1 MTQSGL
7 GERLSS
13 ILKNVCHKN
22 PIHNVVIDWLLNGS
36 VAEKTD
42 ANTVIENAEEAL
54 SIVNGFNHQ
63 INPIYKKDHFYNEL
77 NKMLEKLLTE
87 NVNYED
93 KYTKN
98 RKNIEI
104 RGWLLP
110 NYALTLNKTNS
121 SDGINILKGFLDSSC
136 DRKVTIYW
144 ALISILYNVTHFSP
158 VDKRKFV
165 DKYFDKIG
173 SDTRGNLRI
182 TDDRIYWLFRI
193 WYANNEDK
201 QDSEAATINKN
212 EIVECI
218 SQLETVRKA
227 RSHETNQTLTELF
240 VALGCKPC
248 LRIVKYLHNFIDNL
262 IEKDL
267 ERFWEEKDIHM
278 YKYLVICIR
287 NYGAKKW
294 KHKIEDDQENLYY
307 KTFKLLTITRNY
319 SSRIWNEIKLQLLKT
334 LRVFHRTT
342 GKKNIDEL
350 KDELLNTDLSI
361 VFEACKTLKS
371 IHDTEGCL
379 KTVID
384 VIYTQSVKNMSFD
397 EKRIYAISY
406 CFKIISLKV
415 PTLISTLKDI
425 ESSYDDYDKKNI
437 IRKLFTEMGGLEAI
451 KKSQQNNDIREKYM
465 EVTSNAQVR
474 VEKMFEKSISDA
486 KSAFKVGLVMNI
498 VVFMVGITLLTM
510 SGVLAVLND
519 NGDNWAG
526 VGVSSGTGFLS
537 VVYSLFINKPSRKI
551 RKNTNHLMRIKVIFL
566 GYLRELTQMDQSF
579 SKNLI
584 ENEIISQETLEGF
597 VYKIKHSM
605 NNALKALR
613 WEELLNGENKTEI
626 TPDIISFGEEKPPP
640 VKPKPSSPKVV
651 ETDIDKLLGLKDD
664 GIHSSKSP
672 PLGAFFDEDNNPKN
686 TPYYR
691 RPTPTKLRGSVSNAN
706 NNFNSAFD
714 MESLHGETHISTSN
728 NLSTES
734 SRNIPKRNSEVNSI
748 SNLKKKEQK
757 NEATNFS
764 DSKVDRNRV
773 LSTDIE
779 PSSDDDEPVRYSP
792 VYPGEHTVGACRKE
806 TEAMDYISKEN
817 VRMII
822 DQTEGGAIEE
832 PIESDDES
840 DSDIQNGNQTSMA

>member
-1 MTQSGL
+1 MTHSGL

-42 ANTVIENAEEAL
+42 ANTVIVHAEEAL

-87 NVNYED
+87 NVNYQD

-110 NYALTLNKTNS
+110 NYALTLNKSNYS
-121 SDGINILKGFLDSSC
+121 EGIDTLKGFLNPSC

-158 VDKRKFV
+158 SDKRKFV
-165 DKYFDKIG
+165 NRYFDKIG

-212 EIVECI
+212 EILECM

-227 RSHETNQTLTELF
+227 RSYETNQTLTELF

-248 LRIVKYLHNFIDNL
+248 LRIIKHLHNFIDNL

-287 NYGAKKW
+287 NYGAKSL

-334 LRVFHRTT
+334 LRVYNRTT

-371 IHDTEGCL
+371 IHDIEGCL
-379 KTVID
+379 KTAID
-384 VIYTQSVKNMSFD
+384 VIYTESVKNMSFD
-397 EKRIYAISY
+397 EKKIYAISY

-415 PTLISTLKDI
+415 PNLISTLKDI
-425 ESSYDDYDKKNI
+425 ESGYDDYDKKNI

-465 EVTSNAQVR
+465 EVTSSAQVR

-498 VVFMVGITLLTM
+498 IVFMVGITLLTM

-526 VGVSSGTGFLS
+526 IGVSSGTGFLS

-579 SKNLI
+579 SKSLI
-584 ENEIISQETLEGF
+584 ENEIISQDTLEGF
-597 VYKIKHSM
+597 VYKIKNSM
-605 NNALKALR
+605 NNALRALR
-613 WEELLNGENKTEI
+613 WEELLNGENKTKI
-626 TPDIISFGEEKPPP
+626 TPEIIALGQEKQIE
-640 VKPKPSSPKVV
+640 VKPEKATEPPRVV
-651 ETDIDKLLGLKDD
+651 ETDLDELLGLKSSGADL
-664 GIHSSKSP
+664 SKSP
-672 PLGAFFDEDNNPKN
+672 PIGAYFEEDYNK
-686 TPYYR
+686 TSPYSR
-691 RPTPTKLRGSVSNAN
+691 RRISSNLRGSVSNSN

-714 MESLHGETHISTSN
+714 KESLHGETSTISTSN
-728 NLSTES
+728 NLSMES
-734 SRNIPKRNSEVNSI
+734 SSKNILKRQTKVDSKT
-748 SNLKKKEQK
+748 NLDKREQK
-757 NEATNFS
+757 NEASNLS
-764 DSKVDRNRV
+764 NSKGSRNNV
-773 LSTDIE
+773 LSIYTE
-779 PSSDDDEPVRYSP
+779 CSSLDGEPVNGSP
-792 VYPGEHTVGACRKE
+792 VFPSEHTVGACRKE
-806 TEAMDYISKEN
+806 TGSDTHNETETCEFIRDEN
-817 VRMII
+817 VRIRI
-822 DQTEGGAIEE
+822 EQAERGAIEE
-832 PIESDDES
+832 SLDSDD
-840 DSDIQNGNQTSMA
+840 